1 MSQDRPLVLIVDD
14 NPTNI
19 DLLVATLKKDYRLG
33 IAKRGQQ
40 AIDYARKFLPNL
52 ILLDIMMPE
61 MDGYQVCTTL
71 KKDEATA
78 SIPIIFITA
87 MQDTASKTRGFE
99 EGAVDYITKPFHTAE
114 VLARVRTHVEL
125 DQAKAL
131 LLSQNTVLEQKV
143 QSKTSELRE
152 MLNGSIISM
161 ARMVEIRDPYTA
173 GHQQRVAQLAC
184 AIAAK
189 MGLSE
194 SVIEGI
200 RIASL
205 LHDVGKIRIPV
216 AILSRAGTLLEA
228 ELEVIKIH
236 SQIGFEIL
244 KNIPFPW
251 PVAQMVFQHHE
262 RLDGSGYPLGLREAD
277 LLLESKILTVAD
289 VTEAKSSFR
298 PYRPALGL
306 KATIDELK
314 EYRGIYYDKDAV
326 DACLE
331 LLDKD
336 GFTFADA
343 EDKEGQPILCV
354 ASPETINLNQLRD
367 RL

>member
-1 MSQDRPLVLIVDD
+1 MTQERPLILIVDD

-19 DLLVATLKKDYRLG
+19 DLLVATLKSDYRLG

-40 AIDYARKFLPNL
+40 ALEYAGKFHPNL

-61 MDGYQVCTTL
+61 MDGYQVCTLL
-71 KKDEATA
+71 KQDPTTTA
-78 SIPIIFITA
+78 IPIIFITA
-87 MQDTASKTRGFE
+87 MQDTASKTKGFE
-99 EGAVDYITKPFHTAE
+99 HGAVDYITKPFHTAE

-125 DQAKAL
+125 EQMRSQ
-131 LLSQNTVLEQKV
+131 LLSHNALLEQKV
-143 QSKTSELRE
+143 RHQTAELQE

-189 MGLSE
+189 LGLSE
-194 SVIEGI
+194 HVIEGI
-200 RIASL
+200 RIAGL

-216 AILSRAGTLLEA
+216 AILSRAGSLLDA

-236 SQIGFEIL
+236 SQVGFEIL

-251 PVAQMVFQHHE
+251 PVAQAVFQHHE
-262 RLDGSGYPLGLREAD
+262 RLDGSGYPLGLRGSD

-306 KATIDELK
+306 QAAINELR
-314 EYRGIYYDKDAV
+314 EYRGVYYDTDAV

-331 LLDKD
+331 LLTKEN
-336 GFTFADA
+336 FTFAEI
-343 EDKEGQPILCV
+343 EDSQGKPILCV
-354 ASPETINLNQLRD
+354 ASSDTIDSSLPL
-367 RL
+367 

>member
-1 MSQDRPLVLIVDD
+1 MNQDRPLVLVVDD

-40 AIDYARKFLPNL
+40 AIDYAVKFHPNL

-61 MDGYQVCTTL
+61 IDGYQVCAAL
-71 KKDEATA
+71 KKDQATA
-78 SIPIIFITA
+78 TIPIIFITA
-87 MQDTASKTRGFE
+87 MQDTASKTKGFE

-114 VLARVRTHVEL
+114 VLARVNTHVEL
-125 DQAKAL
+125 GEMKAQL
-131 LLSQNTVLEQKV
+131 MSQNALLEQKV
-143 QSKTSELRE
+143 KFKTAELQE
-152 MLNGSIISM
+152 MLNSSIISM
-161 ARMVEIRDPYTA
+161 ARMMEIRDPYTA

-184 AIAAK
+184 AIAGK
-189 MGLSE
+189 MGLSAHM
-194 SVIEGI
+194 IEGI

-216 AILSRAGTLLEA
+216 SILSRAGTLLDA

-298 PYRPALGL
+298 PYRQALGL
-306 KATIDELK
+306 EATIAELK
-314 EYRGIYYDKDAV
+314 EYRGIYYDKTAV

-331 LLDKD
+331 LLVNEN
-336 GFTFADA
+336 FTFA
-343 EDKEGQPILCV
+343 
-354 ASPETINLNQLRD
+354 ET
-367 RL
+367 